1 MVPGE
6 FKTLIPYFNAKPLRG
21 RTWASYPAGSSM
33 NNPVGMSFR
42 SNDFKTKGSF
52 RFAQRSIPAESPVLY
67 SGRGCSDLLIILIFI
82 RFYPFLLRK
91 FQDLIF
97 QSEFNLISTIL
108 QTLFLDKN
116 CNCNVNY
123 CTKISYPEIIIQKM
137 ISQKP

>member
-6 FKTLIPYFNAKPLRG
+6 FKTLIPCFSAKPLRG

-33 NNPVGMSFR
+33 NNPVGTSFR
-42 SNDFKTKGSF
+42 SNDFKTNGSF

-67 SGRGCSDLLIILIFI
+67 SGSRCSDLLIILIFI
-82 RFYPFLLRK
+82 RFYPFFFLRE
-91 FQDLIF
+91 FQDFIF
-97 QSEFNLISTIL
+97 QSEFHLISTIL

-123 CTKISYPEIIIQKM
+123 CTKISYPEII
-137 ISQKP
+137 